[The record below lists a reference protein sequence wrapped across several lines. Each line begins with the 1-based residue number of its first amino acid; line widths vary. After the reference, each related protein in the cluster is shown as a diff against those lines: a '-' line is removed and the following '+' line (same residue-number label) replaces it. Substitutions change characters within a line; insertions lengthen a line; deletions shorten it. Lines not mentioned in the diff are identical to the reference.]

1 MDENIVKKVTS
12 INLTNMPEG
21 MRLSYTYSKFN
32 AQGETLS
39 SNERGSF
46 VILDDMTVQIS
57 GEAEAQSVNALDVI
71 NALFGLASERL
82 T

>member
-32 AQGETLS
+32 AQGETIS

-57 GEAEAQSVNALDVI
+57 GENVNALDVI